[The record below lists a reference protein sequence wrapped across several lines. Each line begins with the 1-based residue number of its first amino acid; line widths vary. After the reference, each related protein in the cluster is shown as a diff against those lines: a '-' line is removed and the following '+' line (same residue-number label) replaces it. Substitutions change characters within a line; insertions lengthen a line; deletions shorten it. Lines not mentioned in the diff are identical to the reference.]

1 MQAKRDRVCYWYCH
15 LCPGHVSDRN
25 NLYFMTRK
33 LKAGM
38 VGGGR
43 DAFIGGVHRLAM
55 RLDGKIELVAGAFSS
70 NPEKAKL
77 SGEDLLLDSKRV
89 YADYHTMAREESRL
103 PAGER
108 IDFVSV
114 VTPNRTHVPVA
125 KAFLEAG
132 FNVVCDKP
140 LAFDLDE
147 ALALRE
153 VVRKTGK
160 VFALTHNY
168 TGYPMVK
175 EAREL
180 VRSGELGEILKV
192 VAEYPQGWLIKPIE
206 AQGHKGAA
214 WRTDPQQAGA
224 AGCVGDIGTHAENL
238 GRYITGL
245 QIEELCAE
253 FTSFVKGRQLEDD
266 ANLLIR
272 YKGGARGVL
281 SASQISVGEEND
293 LSIRVYGS
301 KASLEWHQ
309 EDPNDLVVKYN
320 DKPRRVYRRGNEY
333 LSAVAKRFTRVPSGH
348 PEAFLEA
355 FANIYLGAA
364 RAIEAEV
371 NGQPIPP
378 DCDFPTIDD
387 GVEGMAFIATAVESA
402 KAGGVWTRMVE
413 IVSAGNSAS

>member
-1 MQAKRDRVCYWYCH
+1 
-15 LCPGHVSDRN
+15 
-25 NLYFMTRK
+25 
-33 LKAGM
+33 M

>member
-1 MQAKRDRVCYWYCH
+1 
-15 LCPGHVSDRN
+15 
-25 NLYFMTRK
+25 
-33 LKAGM
+33 M

-43 DAFIGGVHRLAM
+43 DAFIGGVHRMAM